1 MSYCNLLG
9 FSFED
14 LFGESPIITVLLV
27 IANPFSICRIV
38 CLFVIFWTIGPD
50 TEKEVHMAKV
60 KEPKDQKGFGNFGLV
75 PEP

>member
-1 MSYCNLLG
+1 MSCCNLLG

-14 LFGESPIITVLLV
+14 LFGESPIITFLLV
-27 IANPFSICRIV
+27 IADPFSIFV
-38 CLFVIFWTIGPD
+38 GLFIIFGTIGPN

>member
-1 MSYCNLLG
+1 MLG

-14 LFGESPIITVLLV
+14 LFGELRSIAVLFII
-27 IANPFSICRIV
+27 AEPFSICRIV
-38 CLFVIFWTIGPD
+38 GLFVIFWTIRPD